1 MKIVSSSLTELK
13 YSSEISMIVCECVFL
28 MQIQTQIKTLHL
40 AWEECAVWDLSTS
53 YQWWTKFNW
62 ITRFW
67 LNLKARIWTR
77 VKESKRFKKM
87 SPHMHVTTCHTSW
100 KHNIQDFLR
109 DYETNLLI
117 LFSAR
122 LLYSF
127 CPRFLQT
134 TAAGL
139 VNGCSRPKN
148 TEHNTPIWKII
159 ALVTC
164 ESQDWFF
171 FTA

>member
-1 MKIVSSSLTELK
+1 
-13 YSSEISMIVCECVFL
+13 
-28 MQIQTQIKTLHL
+28 
-40 AWEECAVWDLSTS
+40 
-53 YQWWTKFNW
+53 
-62 ITRFW
+62 
-67 LNLKARIWTR
+67 
-77 VKESKRFKKM
+77 
-87 SPHMHVTTCHTSW
+87 MHVTTCHTSW

-171 FTA
+171 FYCIIYNTPLIYFCVTKLSGHLMLLCSLFWEFKQNVVKQIVLPVLHLYYLEQTSRRSEVCCISKHKD